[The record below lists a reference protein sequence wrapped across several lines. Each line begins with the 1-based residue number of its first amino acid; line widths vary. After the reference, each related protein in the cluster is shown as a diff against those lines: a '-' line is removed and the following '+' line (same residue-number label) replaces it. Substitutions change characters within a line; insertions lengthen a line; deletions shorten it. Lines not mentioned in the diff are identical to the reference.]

1 MQTIRTRLGFK
12 IFLSY
17 LIVILVG
24 VVVLAASVSL
34 VLPGAFNR
42 HMAGMSGMMG
52 MMGGG
57 HGMNSLFRGFR
68 ESVFDALILSA
79 LAASAAAIVVG
90 LLITRQIIA
99 PIQALSQASRRIAA
113 GSYNERVKLAAGNP
127 DDVDEL
133 GQLAQDFNRM
143 AENLEQTEALRRQLI
158 GDVSHELRTPLTAI
172 KGSLEA
178 LIDGVLPAEPETFE
192 QIYQEADRL
201 QRLVNDLQELS
212 RVEAGA
218 FKLDL
223 QPLRLTDLL
232 KTTTI
237 RLDRQYFEKGVRL
250 EIDIPADLP
259 KVLAD
264 ADRLSQVLFNLV
276 GNALQYTPAGGQVT
290 VAARRQGDEVQVSVR
305 DTGIGVAAEHLP
317 HVFDRFYRAD
327 RSRARLSGGSGIG
340 LTIAKHLVEAH
351 SGRIWVESPGEGK
364 GSTFTFTLPV
374 AKLQNTPWK

>member
-17 LIVILVG
+17 LVVILVG
-24 VVVLAASVSL
+24 VVVLAVSVSL
-34 VLPGAFNR
+34 VLPGAFDR

-52 MMGGG
+52 MMNDD
-57 HGMNSLFRGFR
+57 HGMDSLFLGFR
-68 ESVFDALILSA
+68 SGVFDALKLAA
-79 LAASAAAIVVG
+79 LAASAVAIGVG
-90 LLITRQIIA
+90 FFITRQIVA
-99 PIQALSQASRRIAA
+99 PIRALSQASRRIAA
-113 GSYNERVKLAAGNP
+113 GRYSERVKLAAE
-127 DDVDEL
+127 DKRDMDEL

-143 AENLEQTEALRRQLI
+143 AENLEHTEALRRQLI

-172 KGSLEA
+172 KGSMEA

-223 QPLRLTDLL
+223 QPLLLADLL
-232 KTTTI
+232 KTVTI
-237 RLDRQYFEKGVRL
+237 RLDRQYAEKAVRL
-250 EIDIPADLP
+250 AIDLP
-259 KVLAD
+259 TDLPEVQAD

-290 VAARRQGDEVQVSVR
+290 VAARRQGDEVQVSVQ
-305 DTGIGVAAEHLP
+305 DTGIGIAAEHLP

-327 RSRARLSGGSGIG
+327 RSRARVSGGSGIG

-351 SGRIWVESPGEGK
+351 GGHIWAESLGQGK
-364 GSTFTFTLPV
+364 GSAFTFTLPV
-374 AKLQNTPWK
+374 A

>member
-1 MQTIRTRLGFK
+1 MRTLRTRLGLK

-17 LIVILVG
+17 LVVILVG
-24 VVVLAASVSL
+24 VIVLAVSVSL
-34 VLPGAFNR
+34 VR

-52 MMGGG
+52 MMGSN
-57 HGMNSLFRGFR
+57 HGMDSLFQGFR
-68 ESVFDALILSA
+68 DGVFDALKLSA
-79 LAASAAAIVVG
+79 LAASAAAVAVG

-99 PIQALSQASRRIAA
+99 PIRALSLASRRIAA

-127 DDVDEL
+127 NDVDEL
-133 GQLAQDFNRM
+133 GQLAHDFNRM
-143 AENLEQTEALRRQLI
+143 AENLEQTETLRRQLI

-223 QPLRLTDLL
+223 RPLLITDLL
-232 KTTTI
+232 KAATI
-237 RLDRQYFEKGVRL
+237 RLDRQYADKGVRL
-250 EIDIPADLP
+250 EIDLPADLP
-259 KVLAD
+259 EVLAD
-264 ADRLSQVLFNLV
+264 ADRLSQVVSNLV

-290 VAARRQGDEVQVSVR
+290 VTARQQGDELQVSVQ
-305 DTGIGVAAEHLP
+305 DTGIGIAAEHLP

-327 RSRARLSGGSGIG
+327 RSRSRVSGGSGIG
-340 LTIAKHLVEAH
+340 LTIAKYLVEAH
-351 SGRIWVESPGEGK
+351 GGRIWVESPGQGK

-374 AKLQNTPWK
+374 AKPQATR

>member
-12 IFLSY
+12 IFFSY

-290 VAARRQGDEVQVSVR
+290 VAARRQGDEVQVSVQ
-305 DTGIGVAAEHLP
+305 DTGIGIAAEHLP

-374 AKLQNTPWK
+374 AKLQNTHT